1 MKNNKD
7 ESIEELQRKVK
18 YYNRKLYRIVIIGC
32 LSQIIGFCLYSYFNN
47 YKFVFIAIPLFIIA
61 MISLVLFLF
70 LSNESMPAKIKY
82 NNIFNKHDP
91 INENDQKIMKIQDWR
106 FISFFGALA
115 LYNINAICNI
125 ILLIG

>member
-7 ESIEELQRKVK
+7 ESIGELQRKVK

-47 YKFVFIAIPLFIIA
+47 YKFIFIAIPLFIIA
-61 MISLVLFLF
+61 MISLVLFFF

-82 NNIFNKHDP
+82 NNIVNKHDP

-125 ILLIG
+125 ILLIV